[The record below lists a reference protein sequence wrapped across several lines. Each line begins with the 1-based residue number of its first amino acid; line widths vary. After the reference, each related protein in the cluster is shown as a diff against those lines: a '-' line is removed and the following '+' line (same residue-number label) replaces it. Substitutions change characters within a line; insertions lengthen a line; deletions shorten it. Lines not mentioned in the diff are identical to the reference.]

1 MVSAMQC
8 IRNVRFLNLSFK
20 GKLFFIQHR
29 MDVAPWC
36 NKWIGLGLGLGTLGG
51 YIWAYGYRTICIC
64 TIFQTGTTLETIT
77 SQGTSNTDNKKPHSD
92 Q

>member
-64 TIFQTGTTLETIT
+64 TIF
-77 SQGTSNTDNKKPHSD
+77 
-92 Q
+92 